1 MTDRT
6 KALPF
11 LLISLLI
18 SALLGWLAFVPATAG
33 EVESS
38 GFGVIT
44 IPQPDKPDNASACV
58 EPVEVMRREHMNLL
72 MHQRDDTVLDGERDG
87 KYSLVGCMDCHN
99 PAESAETA
107 IRYPDPQ
114 HFCAGCH
121 LYTSVQIDCF
131 ECHADRGLGNIQ
143 QGELAGLL
151 DDVGEM
157 LPGADLLSLQTFQ
170 AQLGDS
176 GGD

>member
-1 MTDRT
+1 MINYM
-6 KALPF
+6 KALRL
-11 LLISLLI
+11 LLISI
-18 SALLGWLAFVPATAG
+18 LLGWLTVTATAAG

-38 GFGVIT
+38 GFGAVA
-44 IPQPDKPDNASACV
+44 IPQPGKPGNASACV

-72 MHQRDDTVLDGERDG
+72 LHQRDDTVLDGERDG

-131 ECHADRGLGNIQ
+131 ECHADRGLGTIE
-143 QGELAGLL
+143 QGQLKIPGEAPPGL
-151 DDVGEM
+151 
-157 LPGADLLSLQTFQ
+157 DLLSLQTFQ
-170 AQLGDS
+170 TRLGDS

>member
-1 MTDRT
+1 MINCT
-6 KALPF
+6 KLLRL
-11 LLISLLI
+11 LLIST
-18 SALLGWLAFVPATAG
+18 LLGWLAFVPVTAG

-38 GFGVIT
+38 GFGAIA
-44 IPQPDKPDNASACV
+44 IPQPVKPDNASACV

-72 MHQRDDTVLDGERDG
+72 LHQRDDTVLDGERDG

-107 IRYPDPQ
+107 IRYSDPQ

-143 QGELAGLL
+143 QGELASQLKISSEAQPGLN
-151 DDVGEM
+151 
-157 LPGADLLSLQTFQ
+157 LLSLQTFQ
-170 AQLGDS
+170 TQLGDS

>member
-1 MTDRT
+1 VINCT
-6 KALPF
+6 KALRL
-11 LLISLLI
+11 LLIST
-18 SALLGWLAFVPATAG
+18 LLGWLAFAPVTAG

-38 GFGVIT
+38 GFGAVA
-44 IPQPDKPDNASACV
+44 IPQPGKPDNASACV

-72 MHQRDDTVLDGERDG
+72 LHQRDDTVLDGERDG

-131 ECHADRGLGNIQ
+131 ECHADRGLGKIQ
-143 QGELAGLL
+143 QGRLEGP
-151 DDVGEM
+151 GET
-157 LPGADLLSLQTFQ
+157 LPGSSLLSLQTFQ
-170 AQLGDS
+170 THLGDA
-176 GGD
+176 GVD

>member
-1 MTDRT
+1 VFDYT

-11 LLISLLI
+11 LLTSLLRCT
-18 SALLGWLAFVPATAG
+18 LLGWLAFAPVTAG

-38 GFGVIT
+38 GFGAIA

-58 EPVEVMRREHMNLL
+58 EPVEVMRREHMNFLL
-72 MHQRDDTVLDGERDG
+72 HQRDETVLDGERDG

-99 PAESAETA
+99 PADSAETA

-143 QGELAGLL
+143 QGELAGQLNISSAAQ
-151 DDVGEM
+151 
-157 LPGADLLSLQTFQ
+157 PGLDLLSLQTFQ
-170 AQLGDS
+170 VHRENASVD
-176 GGD
+176 

>member
-1 MTDRT
+1 MINYM
-6 KALPF
+6 KALRL
-11 LLISLLI
+11 LLISI
-18 SALLGWLAFVPATAG
+18 LLGWLTVTATAAG

-38 GFGVIT
+38 GFGAVA
-44 IPQPDKPDNASACV
+44 IPQPGKPGNASACV

-72 MHQRDDTVLDGERDG
+72 LHQRDDTVLDGERDG

-99 PAESAETA
+99 PAQSAETA

-131 ECHADRGLGNIQ
+131 ECHADRSLGKIEHGQLKFPNEAQ
-143 QGELAGLL
+143 
-151 DDVGEM
+151 
-157 LPGADLLSLQTFQ
+157 PGSNLLSLQTFQ
-170 AQLGDS
+170 IQLGNSD
-176 GGD
+176 GD

>member
-1 MTDRT
+1 VNVCT
-6 KALPF
+6 KILRF
-11 LLISLLI
+11 LLFST
-18 SALLGWLAFVPATAG
+18 LLGWLAVTQAAAG

-38 GFGVIT
+38 GFGAVV
-44 IPQPDKPDNASACV
+44 IPQPGKPANASACV
-58 EPVEVMRREHMNLL
+58 EPVDIMRREHMNLL
-72 MHQRDDTVLDGERDG
+72 LHQRDATVRKGERGG

-121 LYTSVQIDCF
+121 LYASVQIDCF
-131 ECHADRGLGNIQ
+131 ECHADRGLATIE
-143 QGELAGLL
+143 QGQLKVSNEAQAGS
-151 DDVGEM
+151 G
-157 LPGADLLSLQTFQ
+157 LLSLQTFQ
-170 AQLGDS
+170 TRLGGF

>member
-1 MTDRT
+1 VIDCT
-6 KALPF
+6 KTLPF
-11 LLISLLI
+11 LLISLLQ
-18 SALLGWLAFVPATAG
+18 STLLGWLVFAPVTAG

-38 GFGVIT
+38 GFGAVA
-44 IPQPDKPDNASACV
+44 IPQPGKPDNASNCV
-58 EPVEVMRREHMNLL
+58 APVEIMRREHMNLL

-87 KYSLVGCMDCHN
+87 KYSLVGCIDCHN
-99 PAESAETA
+99 PAQDAATA

-131 ECHADRGLGNIQ
+131 ECHADRGLKEIQ
-143 QGELAGLL
+143 QGLVDAAG
-151 DDVGEM
+151 ET
-157 LPGADLLSLQTFQ
+157 LPGSGLLSLQTFQ
-170 AQLGDS
+170 AHLGDA

>member
-1 MTDRT
+1 VIDRT

-11 LLISLLI
+11 LLISLLCCT
-18 SALLGWLAFVPATAG
+18 LLGWLAFAPVTAG

-38 GFGVIT
+38 GFGAIA

-72 MHQRDDTVLDGERDG
+72 LHQRDATVLNGERDS
-87 KYSLVGCMDCHN
+87 K
-99 PAESAETA
+99 
-107 IRYPDPQ
+107 DPQ

-143 QGELAGLL
+143 QGELASQLKISSEAQPGL
-151 DDVGEM
+151 
-157 LPGADLLSLQTFQ
+157 DLLSLQTFQ
-170 AQLGDS
+170 TQLGDS